1 MRMATDRR
9 DFLISAGAAV
19 LAGAAGGVSKL
30 RAAPPPSAYLIPGY
44 KTAKA
49 YRRGQPLIAD
59 RRAARALPRGYDG
72 PVTMITRIALDAD
85 SVERALFPIVGHA
98 ITLDP
103 ARSRALFV
111 GKNDDAILVID
122 PASLDLTATA
132 RPHADGFLFGDHVA
146 FTADGKTVF
155 AVERRDPGAPYSG
168 RPADHFGRIS
178 VRDADTLRVL
188 DSFDCAGI
196 APHDIALFDG
206 GRHLAVANYGST
218 DWPTDVE
225 APTMRMPYGVEP
237 SLTIIGAASGRLAHK
252 EVAPKRLN
260 EVQHVAVGG
269 LDRIAVLQSR
279 LAAFDDAQLVL
290 RGRDDVYYPEAPD
303 GYGRSYLPVPLLH
316 YDLGAAT
323 PKRAIVMTDDPL
335 LMQRGQTIVY
345 EPTHDEML
353 VTYVASHT
361 VIAFDAASGAVKH
374 VTRTDRIG
382 LRRPRGLALHPDG
395 VHYVVSGSWENVFV
409 FRRGSHD
416 LVRKACRYELLF
428 DHSHLAIV

>member
-1 MRMATDRR
+1 M
-9 DFLISAGAAV
+9 
-19 LAGAAGGVSKL
+19 
-30 RAAPPPSAYLIPGY
+30 PGY

-49 YRRGQPLIAD
+49 YRRGQPLIVD

-98 ITLDP
+98 VTLDP
-103 ARSRALFV
+103 GRSRALFV
-111 GKNDDAILVID
+111 GKNDDALLVID
-122 PASLDLTATA
+122 PASLDLAAIA
-132 RPHADGFLFGDHVA
+132 RPHAEDFLFGGHVA

-155 AVERRDPGAPYSG
+155 AVERRDPSAPYTG

-178 VRDADTLRVL
+178 LRDADTLRVL

-218 DWPTDVE
+218 DWPADVE
-225 APTMRMPYGVEP
+225 APTTRLPYGVEP
-237 SLTIIGAASGRLAHK
+237 SLTIIEAASGRLAHK
-252 EVAPKRLN
+252 EVAPKRRN
-260 EVQHVAVGG
+260 QVQHVAAGG

-290 RGRDDVYYPEAPD
+290 RGRDHVYYSEAPD
-303 GYGRSYLPVPLLH
+303 GCGRSYLPVPLLH

-374 VTRTDRIG
+374 VMRTDHLG
-382 LRRPRGLALHPDG
+382 LCRPHGLALHPDG

-409 FRRGSHD
+409 FRRDSHD
-416 LVRKACRYELLF
+416 PVREACRYELLF
-428 DHSHLAIV
+428 DHSHLAIA